1 MGGHRGRGAAE
12 HGGLGA
18 EAPQAPSGG
27 GVGGADTEPG
37 AGAPVLVQ
45 ACQSRM
51 ASILTPEGVLSF
63 TCAEAKRPFGRIFPQ
78 LKASVSRVTW
88 VKMSESCG
96 ESRAHVCALTHIC

>member
-1 MGGHRGRGAAE
+1 M
-12 HGGLGA
+12 
-18 EAPQAPSGG
+18 
-27 GVGGADTEPG
+27 
-37 AGAPVLVQ
+37 LVQ